1 MLRELNFLAPGKLTW
16 LEVPEPELLAP
27 TDAIVRPF
35 VAGRCDGDTL
45 PMHQPVSRAFQLGL
59 RSGAFEPSI
68 RRICG
73 PVPFQG
79 PFPIG
84 HESLGEIVA
93 LGADV
98 NGLAVGDRVVI
109 PWSISCGTC
118 DNCGRGLTS
127 KCVTTRREFATGKDG
142 NDSELML
149 AAYGFGAASGPF
161 GGTIADLIRVPYA
174 SHTLV
179 GLPDG
184 LDPLRVAAAA
194 DNLANAWQIV
204 VPFLRRRPSTRVL
217 VVGGG
222 APSIGLYAAG
232 LAAAHGAS
240 IVDYQDASPT
250 RLAIAESLGARPVER
265 AIGRLPGV
273 AGILAA
279 GFPAPPA
286 EKEAY
291 DLVIEASS
299 SGAGLRHAIRSA
311 APGGEVCPV
320 GYYVGA
326 RTGVPVMH
334 MYATDITLHASVSH
348 PRAHLPELLAW
359 IREHD
364 FPAEKVTTS
373 LADFDDAP
381 KTYGA
386 HATKVVLY
394 REPLTDN

>member
-1 MLRELNFLAPGKLTW
+1 MRELNFLAPGKLAW
-16 LEVPEPELLAP
+16 LEKPEPELVAP

-35 VAGRCDGDTL
+35 VASRCDGDTL
-45 PMHQPVSRAFQLGL
+45 PMHQPVSRAFQAGL
-59 RSGAFEPSI
+59 KSGALESAI

-73 PVPFQG
+73 PIPYQG

-84 HESLGEIVA
+84 HETIAEVVA
-93 LGADV
+93 LGSQV
-98 NGLAVGDRVVI
+98 TGLTVGDRVVVS
-109 PWSISCGTC
+109 WSISCGSC
-118 DNCGRGLTS
+118 PSCLRGLTS
-127 KCVTTRREFATGKDG
+127 KCVTTRREFATGTDG
-142 NDSELML
+142 NDGELML

-161 GGTIADLIRVPYA
+161 GGTIADLVRVPYA

-179 GLPDG
+179 KLPDG

-194 DNLANAWQIV
+194 DNLANAWQVV
-204 VPFLRRRPSTRVL
+204 VPFLQRRPGAQVL

-240 IVDYQDASPT
+240 VVDYQDAST
-250 RLAIAESLGARPVER
+250 SRLAIAESLGANPVER
-265 AIGRLPGV
+265 AGGRLPGAV
-273 AGILAA
+273 GILAA
-279 GFPAPPA
+279 GFPEPPA
-286 EKEAY
+286 EADAY
-291 DLVIEASS
+291 DLVIEAAS
-299 SGAGLRHAIRSA
+299 SGAALRYALRST

-348 PRAHLPELLAW
+348 PRAHLPDLLAW
-359 IREHD
+359 VQEHD
-364 FPAEKVTTS
+364 FAAEKVTTT

-381 KTYGA
+381 SAYGA
-386 HATKVVLY
+386 HSTKVVLY
-394 REPLTDN
+394 RDPLISH